1 MLARSFPLRE
11 LQTHWPGC
19 HPSHCTS
26 SAPWQTVD
34 CRACGGE
41 WCLPAVQPRHGC
53 GLRKV
58 RPSQPVGASV
68 PRDAAP
74 AVPPVSWGSG
84 ALSGACGHAK
94 PFHLPPASIAA
105 FWHQTC
111 GILPGRSAW
120 SARTPTTPPC
130 CGTASVWRRA
140 RTPTARP
147 APAPMPTHVT
157 SALAVRGVRARAGR
171 LRNTTHA
178 SHCQETWFRR
188 CLIPMPPLFS
198 SCYAQHAKCCKS
210 EHLPCSTP
218 STLQATAW

>member
-1 MLARSFPLRE
+1 MPASRAA
-11 LQTHWPGC
+11 QTRVW
-19 HPSHCTS
+19 TAQ
-26 SAPWQTVD
+26 SATQPTCRCVCAQG
-34 CRACGGE
+34 CRACSAA
-41 WCLPAVQPRHGC
+41 CQ
-53 GLRKV
+53 LR
-58 RPSQPVGASV
+58 
-68 PRDAAP
+68 
-74 AVPPVSWGSG
+74 GSG

-105 FWHQTC
+105 FWRQTC

-210 EHLPCSTP
+210 EHLPCSAP